1 MYLVGILGIWW
12 VFWVFGGYSGYFVNV
27 GILGMWVWWYVGMV
41 VVVGMVNVLIVFMSG
56 LCLGG
61 GRSVKL
67 YAFYLNIGVVLCDRN
82 VLISFPE

>member
-1 MYLVGILGIWW
+1 
-12 VFWVFGGYSGYFVNV
+12 
-27 GILGMWVWWYVGMV
+27 MV

-56 LCLGG
+56 LCLDG